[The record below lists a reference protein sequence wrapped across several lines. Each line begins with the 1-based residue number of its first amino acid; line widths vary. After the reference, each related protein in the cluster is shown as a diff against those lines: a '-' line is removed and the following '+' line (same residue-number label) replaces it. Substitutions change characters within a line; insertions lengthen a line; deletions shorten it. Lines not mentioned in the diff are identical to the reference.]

1 MNKAFFLDRD
11 GVINADSHYVHKIE
25 QFEFV
30 PGVFEACRLIQAQG
44 YKIIIVTNQ
53 SGIARGIYSEID
65 FQTLTTWMLKI
76 FRENSIVIS
85 EVLYCPHHPT
95 EGKGEYKTSCE
106 CRKPKPGMILKGAEL
121 HNIDLNESV
130 LVGDRLSDIA
140 AADNANIQH
149 KYLIGT
155 TTSDAE
161 CINCT
166 NLQAAVKHFF
176 LSESVINV
184 YS

>member
-1 MNKAFFLDRD
+1 M
-11 GVINADSHYVHKIE
+11 
-25 QFEFV
+25 
-30 PGVFEACRLIQAQG
+30 FEACHTILSKG
-44 YKIIIVTNQ
+44 YKIILVTNQ
-53 SGIARGIYSEID
+53 AGIARGYYSESY
-65 FQTLTTWMLKI
+65 FEKLTAWMLKV

-85 EVLYCPHHPT
+85 EVLYCPHHAT

-130 LVGDRLSDIA
+130 LAGDRLSDIA

-161 CINCT
+161 CINT
-166 NLQAAVKHFF
+166 TL
-176 LSESVINV
+176 
-184 YS
+184 